1 MNNVARRGFIF
12 GSATL
17 VSYGLLVGVQRV
29 CFSAFANDQADDESA
44 YRIVTIIQF
53 ADDGARLGAKS
64 LAKVHRTNQEWKK
77 LLTPAQYQVTR
88 RAATEFAYSGDLYN
102 QHSPGL
108 YRCACCE
115 NTLFDSATKFDSGT
129 GWPSFW
135 KPVDQG
141 AIAEETDSTYGMART
156 EARCARCNAH
166 LGHVFPDGPAPT
178 GLRYCMNSAAL
189 DLKKNDVKQDE
200 TSKK

>member
-1 MNNVARRGFIF
+1 MNNIARRGFIF

-29 CFSAFANDQADDESA
+29 CFLAFANDQAEDESS

-64 LAKVHRTNQEWKK
+64 LGKLHRTNEEWKK

-108 YRCACCE
+108 YR
-115 NTLFDSATKFDSGT
+115 
-129 GWPSFW
+129 
-135 KPVDQG
+135 
-141 AIAEETDSTYGMART
+141 
-156 EARCARCNAH
+156 
-166 LGHVFPDGPAPT
+166 
-178 GLRYCMNSAAL
+178 
-189 DLKKNDVKQDE
+189 
-200 TSKK
+200 